1 MELKVW
7 VDGAL
12 RVVCGLSQ
20 NTSCQDVVISLAQAI
35 GQTGRYVLIMKVRG
49 TERPLVA
56 DECPLQQLVQLGQL
70 ASEVQFILR
79 RNGSV
84 LRNGP
89 RKPIKEKH
97 PPKLGPSEA
106 INHKGSQKTLSFS
119 TLPRRTK
126 RRKNSSSSLVDTAD
140 TFVSP
145 VTPTDRSRSVDAL
158 PSGPPKEETFREIL
172 QQHRRLH
179 ELKDQI
185 KALEKETELWE
196 QKITYA
202 SVPDPIPNL
211 TQELEELEFRLKQNK
226 VELMYGENW
235 EKEMKVELEREQEMQ
250 RRLREIHLSIEQQSS
265 EIQVHQTSSADL
277 EKELE
282 AMAQT
287 AGPEPESRS
296 TDEALRSLTQELHKR
311 LQLGE
316 EMDAA
321 LAKTQWKLQTAEE
334 RVKGKLEVIENLNK
348 ELRQCD
354 LQQFIRQT
362 GAPLLSE
369 QNNNYLPVNQ
379 VYLSNNRIRK

>member
-211 TQELEELEFRLKQNK
+211 TQELEELEFRLKQNE

-235 EKEMKVELEREQEMQ
+235 EKEMKVELEREQGRDQ
-250 RRLREIHLSIEQQSS
+250 DLS

-334 RVKGKLEVIENLNK
+334 RLEVIENLNK